1 MMMTFLSV
9 ALGGAI
15 GALAFEDETR
25 TAVQGRIGALVR
37 AETDV
42 WSVKVRPQASLFVM
56 QEFGDKARAFDTALH
71 GERFSVTAAS
81 PGDTSVKLATSVETE
96 LSERTRV
103 SLGYRYGWSDN
114 AQSHAVRATAAIA
127 W

>member
-1 MMMTFLSV
+1 M
-9 ALGGAI
+9 
-15 GALAFEDETR
+15 
-25 TAVQGRIGALVR
+25 QGRIGGVVR
-37 AETDV
+37 GETEA
-42 WSVKVRPQASLFVM
+42 WSVKIKPQASLFVT
-56 QEFGDKARAFDTALH
+56 QEFGDDASAFDTALH
-71 GERFSVTAAS
+71 GQRFSVTAAS
-81 PGDTSVKLATSVETE
+81 PGQTSVKLATSVDTA